1 MSFYVLCKTN
11 MNMEAHHLR
20 IKLSDHFSYAKLLRY
35 SLPSIIMTI
44 FISLYGIMD
53 GLFVS
58 NFAGKTPF
66 AAISLILPFV
76 FAMGSVGFMVG
87 TGGAAII
94 AKTLG
99 EKQQEKANQTFSMLI
114 AFTVVIGIILT
125 IIGLIIIR
133 PVAMAMGATG
143 DLLENSVLY
152 GSIMLSCQTFFMLQ
166 TMFQSMF
173 PVVEKPKLGLALTVT
188 SGVIDILLNALF
200 IIVFDWGIVGA
211 AVSTIIGQIIGS
223 VVPIIYFLRRND
235 SLLRLVKPTFDGKT
249 ILKACTNGSS
259 ELMTT
264 ISSSV
269 VGVLCNLQL
278 MRFAGENGIAAYGV
292 IIYANYIFYAVFIG
306 YSMGCA
312 PIISYHYGAENHSEL
327 KNLYRKSMILVGAGS
342 ILLAAVGII
351 FSAPIAKFFVG
362 YDPVLMEMSTR
373 AFALYAVSFL
383 ICGFNIF
390 GSAFFTALNNG
401 IISATISFARTFLF
415 QALAIIVMPL
425 FLGLDG
431 IWLAVV
437 VAEALA
443 MSLAVFF
450 FIKKKKQYHYA

>member
-1 MSFYVLCKTN
+1 M
-11 MNMEAHHLR
+11 R
-20 IKLSDHFSYAKLLRY
+20 IQLSDHFSYTKLLRY
-35 SLPSIIMTI
+35 SLPSIIMTVFTSI
-44 FISLYGIMD
+44 YGIMD

-99 EKQQEKANQTFSMLI
+99 EKQEKKANQIFSMLI
-114 AFTVVIGIILT
+114 IFTAVIGIILT
-125 IIGLIIIR
+125 VIGLLIIR

-152 GSIMLSCQTFFMLQ
+152 GSIMISFQTFFMLQ
-166 TMFQSMF
+166 TAFQSLF
-173 PVVEKPKLGLALTVT
+173 PVAEKPKLGLIITLT
-188 SGVIDILLNALF
+188 SGMIDILLNALF
-200 IIVFDWGIVGA
+200 IIVFGWGIVGA
-211 AVSTIIGQIIGS
+211 AVSTIIGQMIGS
-223 VVPIIYFLRRND
+223 VVPIFYFLKRND
-235 SLLRLVKPTFDGKT
+235 SLLRLTNPIFDGKI

-278 MRFAGENGIAAYGV
+278 MKFAGENGIAAYGV
-292 IIYANYIFYAVFIG
+292 ILYANYIFYAVFIG

-312 PIISYHYGAENHSEL
+312 PIISYHYGAENHDEL
-327 KNLYRKSMILVGAGS
+327 KNLYRKSLVLVGAGS
-342 ILLAAVGII
+342 VLLTAIGVI
-351 FSAPIAKFFVG
+351 FSPSIAQFFVG
-362 YDPVLMEMSTR
+362 YDPVLLKMSQR
-373 AFALYAVSFL
+373 AFSLYAVSFL

-401 IISATISFARTFLF
+401 IISATISFARTFFF
-415 QALAIIVMPL
+415 QALAIIVLPL

-437 VAEALA
+437 AAEAMALA
-443 MSLAVFF
+443 LAVFF
-450 FIKKKKQYHYA
+450 FIQKKKQYNYA

>member
-1 MSFYVLCKTN
+1 
-11 MNMEAHHLR
+11 MEDHSLR
-20 IKLSDHFSYAKLLRY
+20 IQLSDHFSYTKLLRY
-35 SLPSIIMTI
+35 SLPSIIMTV

-58 NFAGKTPF
+58 NFAGKTAF

-76 FAMGSVGFMVG
+76 FAMGSVGFMIG

-99 EKQQEKANQTFSMLI
+99 EKQQDKANQIFSMLI
-114 AFTVVIGIILT
+114 TFTAIMGIILT
-125 IIGLIIIR
+125 VFGLLIIR

-143 DLLENSVLY
+143 ELLENSVLY
-152 GSIMLSCQTFFMLQ
+152 GSIMISFQTVFMLQ
-166 TMFQSMF
+166 TTFQSLF
-173 PVVEKPKLGLALTVT
+173 PVAEKPKLGLALTVT
-188 SGVIDILLNALF
+188 AGMIDILLNTLF
-200 IIVFDWGIVGA
+200 IIVFGWGIVGA
-211 AVSTIIGQIIGS
+211 AISTVIGQMIGS
-223 VVPIIYFLRRND
+223 VVPILYFLRRND

-278 MRFAGENGIAAYGV
+278 MKLAGENGIAAYGV
-292 IIYANYIFYAVFIG
+292 ILYANYIFYAVFIG

-312 PIISYHYGAENHSEL
+312 PIISYHYGAENHMEL
-327 KNLYRKSMILVGAGS
+327 KNLYRKSLILVGIGS
-342 ILLAAVGII
+342 VLLTIVGIV
-351 FSAPIAKFFVG
+351 FSGPIAKFFVG
-362 YDPVLMEMSTR
+362 YDPVLLEMSGR

-401 IISATISFARTFLF
+401 ALSAAISFARTFLF
-415 QALAIIVMPL
+415 QALAIIVLPL

-437 VAEALA
+437 AAEMMALA
-443 MSLAVFF
+443 LAVFF
-450 FIKKKKQYHYA
+450 FIRNKQRYHYS

>member
-1 MSFYVLCKTN
+1 M
-11 MNMEAHHLR
+11 R
-20 IKLSDHFSYAKLLRY
+20 IQLSDHFSYTKLLRY
-35 SLPSIIMTI
+35 SLPSIIMTV

-99 EKQQEKANQTFSMLI
+99 EKQQEKANQIFSMLVV
-114 AFTVVIGIILT
+114 FTAIIGIILT
-125 IIGLIIIR
+125 IIGLLIIR
-133 PVAMAMGATG
+133 PVAMSMGASG

-152 GSIMLSCQTFFMLQ
+152 GSIMLSFQTVFMLQ
-166 TMFQSMF
+166 TVFQSMF
-173 PVVEKPKLGLALTVT
+173 PVAEKPKLGLVITIT
-188 SGVIDILLNALF
+188 SGMIDILLNALF

-211 AVSTIIGQIIGS
+211 ALSTVIGQMIGS
-223 VVPIIYFLRRND
+223 AIPILYFLRRNN
-235 SLLRLVKPTFDGKT
+235 SLLRLVKPILDGKT
-249 ILKACTNGSS
+249 IIKTCTNGSS

-264 ISSSV
+264 ISSSI

-278 MRFAGENGIAAYGV
+278 MRLAGENGIAAYGV
-292 IIYANYIFYAVFIG
+292 ILYANYIFYAVFIG

-312 PIISYHYGAENHSEL
+312 PIISYHYGSQNHFEL
-327 KNLYRKSMILVGAGS
+327 KSLYHKSLILIGAGS
-342 ILLAAVGII
+342 ILLTALGIV
-351 FSAPIAKFFVG
+351 FAAPIARFFVG
-362 YDPVLMEMSTR
+362 YDPILLAMSQR

-401 IISATISFARTFLF
+401 AISAAISFARTLLF
-415 QALAIIVMPL
+415 QALAIIVLPL
-425 FLGLDG
+425 LLGLDG

-437 VAEALA
+437 AAEAMALA
-443 MSLAVFF
+443 LAVFF
-450 FIKKKKQYHYA
+450 FIRKKKQYHYA

>member
-1 MSFYVLCKTN
+1 M
-11 MNMEAHHLR
+11 R
-20 IKLSDHFSYAKLLRY
+20 IQLSDHFGYTKLLRY
-35 SLPSIIMTI
+35 SLPSMIMMI
-44 FISLYGIMD
+44 FVSLYGIMD

-76 FAMGSVGFMVG
+76 FAMGSFGFMIG

-99 EKQQEKANQTFSMLI
+99 EKKQEKANEICSMLI
-114 AFTVVIGIILT
+114 AATVISGILLT
-125 IIGLIIIR
+125 IIGLLILR
-133 PVAMAMGATG
+133 PVAMSMGATG
-143 DLLENSVLY
+143 DLLEESVRY
-152 GSIMLSCQTFFMLQ
+152 GSIMLTFQTAFMVQ
-166 TMFQSMF
+166 TVFQSLF
-173 PVVEKPKLGLALTVT
+173 PVAEKPKLGLAVTVI

-211 AVSTIIGQIIGS
+211 AVSTVIGQMIGS
-223 VVPIIYFLRRND
+223 VVPILYFLRPND
-235 SLLRLVKPTFDGKT
+235 SLLRLVKPVFDGK
-249 ILKACTNGSS
+249 IFLKACTNGSS
-259 ELMTT
+259 ELMTSL
-264 ISSSV
+264 SSSI

-278 MRFAGENGIAAYGV
+278 MKLAGENGIAAYGV
-292 IIYANYIFYAVFIG
+292 ILYANYIFYAVFIG

-312 PIISYHYGAENHSEL
+312 PIISYHYGAENRVEL
-327 KNLYRKSMILVGAGS
+327 KNLFRKSLIIIGTGS
-342 ILLAAVGII
+342 VFLTVVAIV
-351 FSAPIAKFFVG
+351 FSGPIAGFFVG
-362 YDPVLMEMSTR
+362 YDPALLELSQR

-401 IISATISFARTFLF
+401 GISAAISFGRTLLF
-415 QALAIIVMPL
+415 QALAIMVLPF

-437 VAEALA
+437 AAEALA
-443 MSLAVFF
+443 LVLAVFF
-450 FIKKKKQYHYA
+450 FIRNRKRYHYA

>member
-1 MSFYVLCKTN
+1 M
-11 MNMEAHHLR
+11 R
-20 IKLSDHFSYAKLLRY
+20 IQLSDHFGYTKLLRY
-35 SLPSIIMTI
+35 SLPSMIMMV
-44 FISLYGIMD
+44 FVSLYGIMD

-76 FAMGSVGFMVG
+76 FAMGSFGFMIG

-99 EKQQEKANQTFSMLI
+99 EKKQEKANEICSMLI
-114 AFTVVIGIILT
+114 AATVISGILLT
-125 IIGLIIIR
+125 IIGLLILR
-133 PVAMAMGATG
+133 PVAMSMGATG
-143 DLLENSVLY
+143 DLLEESVRY
-152 GSIMLSCQTFFMLQ
+152 GSIMLTFQTAFMVQ
-166 TMFQSMF
+166 TVFQSLF
-173 PVVEKPKLGLALTVT
+173 PVAEKPKLGLAVTVI

-211 AVSTIIGQIIGS
+211 AVSTVIGQMIGS
-223 VVPIIYFLRRND
+223 VVPILYFLRPND
-235 SLLRLVKPTFDGKT
+235 SLLRLVKPVFDGK
-249 ILKACTNGSS
+249 IFLKACTNGSS
-259 ELMTT
+259 ELMTSL
-264 ISSSV
+264 SSSI

-278 MRFAGENGIAAYGV
+278 MKLAGENGIAAYGV
-292 IIYANYIFYAVFIG
+292 ILYANYIFYAVFIG

-312 PIISYHYGAENHSEL
+312 PIISYHYGAENRVEL
-327 KNLYRKSMILVGAGS
+327 KNLFRKSLIIIGTGS
-342 ILLAAVGII
+342 VFLTVVAIV
-351 FSAPIAKFFVG
+351 FSGPIAGFFVG
-362 YDPVLMEMSTR
+362 YDPALLELSQR

-401 IISATISFARTFLF
+401 GISAAISFGRTLLF
-415 QALAIIVMPL
+415 QALAIMVLPF

-437 VAEALA
+437 AAEALA
-443 MSLAVFF
+443 LVLAVFF
-450 FIKKKKQYHYA
+450 FIRNRKRYHYA